1 MPTLPTGVPA
11 AATALNTYSDLN
23 ALSALKHNPTSPQ
36 AIHAVAQQ
44 VDALFLQMMLKSMR
58 DAGAA
63 IGADASNE
71 MSMYQ
76 DMFDKQI
83 SLSLSQHQ
91 SLGLGALVTRQWA
104 NAAATGSG
112 TAAPAGGSGSGG
124 AMGGVTTGA
133 SNTVRA
139 AAGAAG
145 AATAAGADAADAS
158 DGADE
163 AQAMAQSPA
172 DFVKAVL
179 PAINSAAQ
187 ALGLSALGV
196 LAQAALETGWGK
208 RMPRAADGSSS
219 LNIFGVKADESWSGS
234 RAAADSVEYVG
245 AAPQVKHAA
254 FRAYGSVADAV
265 SDFATLLQN
274 SPRYRHVVAT
284 GGSAQ
289 AYVDGIGKSGYA
301 TDPQYAD
308 KLKEILHSSTFRDAV
323 IQGALAL

>member
-1 MPTLPTGVPA
+1 MSTLPTTGLPP

-23 ALSALKHNPTSPQ
+23 ALSALKQNPTSPQ

-63 IGADASNE
+63 IGEDASNE

-104 NAAATGSG
+104 NAAAGSG
-112 TAAPAGGSGSGG
+112 TAAAGGAGSGG
-124 AMGGVTTGA
+124 AGTGITTGA
-133 SNTVRA
+133 SNTVP
-139 AAGAAG
+139 GAAG
-145 AATAAGADAADAS
+145 AVGADAADAA

-163 AQAMAQSPA
+163 AEAMAQSPA

-179 PAINSAAQ
+179 PAISSVAQ
-187 ALGLSALGV
+187 SLGLSALGV

-208 RMPRAADGSSS
+208 RMPRATDGSSS
-219 LNIFGVKADESWSGS
+219 LNIFGVKADESWSGARITQGLAVQVHLKQRIRRPS
-234 RAAADSVEYVG
+234 RG
-245 AAPQVKHAA
+245 
-254 FRAYGSVADAV
+254 
-265 SDFATLLQN
+265 
-274 SPRYRHVVAT
+274 
-284 GGSAQ
+284 
-289 AYVDGIGKSGYA
+289 
-301 TDPQYAD
+301 
-308 KLKEILHSSTFRDAV
+308 
-323 IQGALAL
+323 

>member
-1 MPTLPTGVPA
+1 MATLPALASPPPT
-11 AATALNTYSDLN
+11 TAVNTYSDLN
-23 ALSALKHNPTSPQ
+23 ALAALKKNPGSPQ

-58 DAGAA
+58 DAGAE
-63 IGADASNE
+63 IGADSSNE

-91 SLGLGALVTRQWA
+91 DLGLGALITRQLS
-104 NAAATGSG
+104 NAAAAANGG
-112 TAAPAGGSGSGG
+112 TAGSGG
-124 AMGGVTTGA
+124 AGAVGSGNVNTGA
-133 SNTVRA
+133 GIGVR
-139 AAGAAG
+139 AAGAAADG
-145 AATAAGADAADAS
+145 VADAAAGS
-158 DGADE
+158 VTGE

-179 PAINSAAQ
+179 PAISSVATS
-187 ALGLSALGV
+187 LGLSALGV

-208 RMPRAADGSSS
+208 RMARVADGSSS
-219 LNIFGVKADESWSGS
+219 LNLFGIKADEAWTGS
-234 RAAADSVEYVG
+234 RAPASSVEYSGG
-245 AAPQVKHAA
+245 AASIQHAA

-265 SDFATLLQN
+265 SDFAGLLQN
-274 SPRYRHVVAT
+274 SSRYRHVVAS

-289 AYVDGIGKSGYA
+289 GYVDSIGKSGYA
-301 TDPQYAD
+301 TDPQYAN
-308 KLKEILHSSTFRDAV
+308 KLNEILHSSTFREAV